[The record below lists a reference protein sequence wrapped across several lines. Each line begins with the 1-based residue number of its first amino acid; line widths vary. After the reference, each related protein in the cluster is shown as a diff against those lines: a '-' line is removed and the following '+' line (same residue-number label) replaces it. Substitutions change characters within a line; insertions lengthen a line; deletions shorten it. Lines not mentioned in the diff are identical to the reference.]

1 MISVSGFFMKMRIN
15 LVLRNLTIEGL
26 VLKSKKEHLLR
37 SKCTQMLLLQ
47 LIEYKGLV
55 AARGSSLLSV
65 IIGKLL
71 AEKSL

>member
-1 MISVSGFFMKMRIN
+1 MKMKIN